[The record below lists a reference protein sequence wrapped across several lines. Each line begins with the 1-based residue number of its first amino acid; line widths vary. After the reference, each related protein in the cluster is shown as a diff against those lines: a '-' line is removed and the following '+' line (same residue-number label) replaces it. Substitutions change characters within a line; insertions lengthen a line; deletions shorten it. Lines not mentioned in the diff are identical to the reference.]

1 MKAIQLSQREVG
13 LFSPVALYHLRE
25 RLEVSKVMSNQITKH
40 WKKPFGWIF
49 AIYFLTSEVFSQ
61 IQEVQNGHVLITI
74 FKQIYS
80 QNKPAAGNSANIT

>member
-80 QNKPAAGNSANIT
+80 QNKPGNSANIT